1 VGGRGAERKKS
12 GNPMRATLW
21 SENLA
26 LAHACPR
33 CGARTRSGG
42 RCLGMRM
49 ANGKCRM
56 HGGASPGAP
65 RGAGN
70 GMFKHGLRS
79 IETIERRRQMTAEMR
94 RIRSVMR
101 EWARDF

>member
-1 VGGRGAERKKS
+1 VS
-12 GNPMRATLW
+12 GNPMRTAIRNK
-21 SENLA
+21 NLA
-26 LAHACPR
+26 LAWACPR
-33 CGARTRSGG
+33 CGARTRRGG
-42 RCLGMRM
+42 RCLGMAM
-49 ANGKCRM
+49 VNGRCRM

-65 RGAGN
+65 RGEGN

>member
-1 VGGRGAERKKS
+1 
-12 GNPMRATLW
+12 M
-21 SENLA
+21 
-26 LAHACPR
+26 
-33 CGARTRSGG
+33 
-42 RCLGMRM
+42 GMRM

-65 RGAGN
+65 RGEGN

-79 IETIERRRQMTAEMR
+79 IETIERRRQMTAEMW